1 MTENDKRIPQVTVR
15 RLSRYLRALERFQER
30 GYETISSEE
39 LAGELHIKPSQLRK
53 DLAYFGEF
61 GTRGMGYGIQRL
73 AEELRRILGL
83 HRQWGIAIMGV
94 GNLGTALLRYKGL
107 NEKGFRVA
115 ALFDDDPEKVG
126 SSRSGIRIDHIDD
139 IAEIVIEK
147 NIQIAIITVPAPAAR
162 AAADIAMRAGIRAI
176 LNFAP
181 VTIKAPEGVVCLQV
195 DITSDLKVLSHF
207 LTGLEES
214 GKEEN
219 TEATSERRGKGQ

>member
-1 MTENDKRIPQVTVR
+1 MGDNPKKAPQVTVR

-39 LAGELHIKPSQLRK
+39 LASELHLKPSQLRK
-53 DLAYFGEF
+53 DIAYFGEF
-61 GTRGMGYGIQRL
+61 GTRGMGYNVSRL

-83 HRQWGIAIMGV
+83 HRQWGIAIIGV

-126 SSRSGIRIDHIDD
+126 SSRSGIRISHIDELAD
-139 IAEIVIEK
+139 VVKEK
-147 NIQIAIITVPAPAAR
+147 GIQIAIIAVPAPAAR
-162 AAADIAMRAGIRAI
+162 VIADLAIKSGIRAI

-181 VTIKAPEGVVCLQV
+181 VSIKTPPGVECLQV
-195 DITSDLKVLSHF
+195 DITADIKVLSHF
-207 LTGLEES
+207 LAGLDELP
-214 GKEEN
+214 KEEISGSQ
-219 TEATSERRGKGQ
+219 E

>member
-1 MTENDKRIPQVTVR
+1 MPNTDKRVPQVTVK
-15 RLSRYLRALERFQER
+15 RLSRYLRTLERYHER
-30 GYETISSEE
+30 GYETVSSEE
-39 LAGELHIKPSQLRK
+39 LASELHLKPSQLRK

-61 GTRGMGYGIQRL
+61 GTRGMGYSVARL

-83 HRQWGIAIMGV
+83 HRQWGIAIIGV
-94 GNLGTALLRYKGL
+94 GNLGTALLRYRGL

-126 SSRSGIRIDHIDD
+126 STRSGIRINHID
-139 IAEIVIEK
+139 ELPEVVREK

-162 AAADIAMRAGIRAI
+162 ISADLAIKAGIRAM

-181 VTIKAPEGVVCLQV
+181 VSIKGPAGVECIQV

-207 LTGLEES
+207 LAGLDEPGAAKEDIEKDEED
-214 GKEEN
+214 GAN
-219 TEATSERRGKGQ
+219 